1 MKKKVLPLLLL
12 LLAVTFGAYATQ
24 LTWDVVSNG
33 TTIDDGA
40 WTWKVW
46 TSTFNNGSTSVVW
59 ADGNDVVIGNWW
71 AGWTITVSGTVI
83 PSSILFL
90 PVSSNY
96 TLSGGIIT
104 LPNAN
109 TSITTSWSASPT
121 INSVIS
127 GTGWLLK
134 LGAWTLTLGGTNTY
148 TGNTTISEG
157 KIIANNASAFGM
169 TGSISVASWAIL
181 DISWLNFSGQD
192 NIKSRTTIA
201 NGWSLITTL
210 QTLVYDYESDVQW
223 TSPANMQ
230 IEYTG
235 LVRVGS
241 ISGVNGNGAYVYTN
255 SWAQMPVSVLL
266 TKFPSAA
273 DYSVTWLSAGSWTNY
288 KNGMTL
294 RAQPTPYYK
303 WVYSWSR
310 LWYLFQ
316 VASTG
321 NTLKIYKITATT
333 ATQLVSATI
342 TAPAS
347 YVSRWYKARVVWTG
361 LTFYYSDISSKW
373 PWTQATTTTDATYA
387 AWYTQYSDWW
397 NSMSLKMGYIDDV
410 TMQYQTETP
419 VVPDK
424 LSSPSPVS
432 MGSTSATFAFTWSTG
447 AFQYTL
453 TANPWSLIVTWTTS
467 PLTIL
472 WLTPGTT
479 YAFTISAQNSAG
491 SSIDSDSYTGT
502 TSISSTINY
511 STTWA
516 TSGNVIATLTWLSGA
531 TITNNGWSNIY
542 TFTWN
547 GSFTFTFTQWASTWT
562 ATATVTWIDKTAP
575 TATISYNPISAT
587 SGNVTAILTWFSEP
601 IIITN
606 NWWNTGYIFTDN
618 GSFTFN
624 FVDAVGNTGSA
635 TATVN
640 NIDRIPPTWII
651 SYSTTGTTNGNVIA
665 TLTWLSE
672 SVTITNNW
680 WSFNYTFTDNG
691 SFTFNYSDQ
700 AGNTWSAIATVNN
713 IDKSWVY
720 WTIAYSTTWATSWN
734 VIATITLNKTGTIT
748 NNWWATGYI
757 FTWNGSF
764 TFTYSDQAGNTW
776 STIATVNNI
785 DKVAPTWVISYS
797 TTWITNGNVIATLTW
812 LSESVTITNNW
823 WSNSYTFT
831 NNGTFTF
838 NFIDAAGN
846 TWSAIAT
853 VSWINTSLS
862 LALTSPVQYQIF
874 QRDISTNKWDIVI
887 AGTYVGSFSGIEASW
902 NGWSYQDISASM
914 SWWIFTGKLTNQ
926 TGGQWSLT
934 VRITSS
940 TWVFVN
946 VSDVWVWDI
955 FIVAGQS
962 NAVGQWFH
970 NQIYTGTNGI
980 KATLFGNDYT
990 WKQLTDPYD
999 STSGQVDTVSLD
1011 SPLGWSFVPIL
1022 ATKIVA
1028 SQNIPV
1034 AFVPTAKWGTHIWVW
1049 TPWVDH
1055 FDRTTLYGSMAYRIA
1070 QVWWK
1075 VAWVLWFQWET
1086 DVMMN
1091 RTTISYETL
1100 MNTIVTTLQ
1109 SDFPST
1115 APIKFFVWSIGQDA
1129 YSWTAIDAMRK
1140 AQQEMYTINSNV
1152 YKSWPITYDIKLSDE
1167 WADTL
1172 HFKSDWDLAAFTER
1186 WWNAISRE
1194 YYGIASLWSP
1204 RVVSTGVV
1212 LYTSWN
1218 NLLVPFDT
1226 ALATQVPMFYTNN
1239 LSGTTY
1245 LTWSAWAF
1253 TLSGSQSVLGVKS
1266 VSLSWTNSLILSLSG
1281 SYMGDA
1287 LALNYANWVL
1297 WVNTAVYSSWT
1308 YQPAYPIYGASVTV
1322 VDNSAPIITLNWSGV
1337 LMIAQWSTYNDAWS
1351 LWTDNFDGSGS
1362 VFSWSWWATG
1372 SFAVSWSV
1380 NTNIPGTYYIQY
1392 NKVDSAGNSSI
1403 TTRTINIIDSTPV
1416 AWTIVYST
1424 TWATSGNVIATV
1436 SLNKSGS
1443 ITNNSWST
1451 FYTFTWN
1458 GSFTFTFVDLLWGT
1472 WSATATV
1479 NNIDKVAPTGVI
1491 NYSTTNPTSWNVIV
1505 ALTWLSES
1513 VTITNNWWSANY
1525 TFTWN
1530 GTFTFNFRDAA
1541 GNTWSAIATVNNIDK
1556 GWVSWTIAY
1565 NTTWATSWNV
1575 IATITLN
1582 KTWTITNNWWSANYT
1597 FTWNGSFTFN
1607 YSDQAGNTWST
1618 IATVNN
1624 IDKVAP
1630 TWVISYSTTWITN
1643 GNVIATLTWLSES
1656 VTITNNWW
1664 IANYTFINNGTFTF
1678 TFADAA
1684 GNTWST
1690 IATVN
1695 NIDKVVP
1702 TWVINYSTTNPT
1714 SWNVIATLTW
1724 LNKSVTITNNGWSA
1738 NYTFTSNWIFAFN
1751 FIDAAWNTWSTI
1763 ATVNNIDKVAPTW
1776 VISYSTTWTTNGNV
1790 IVTLTWLSESV
1801 TITNNWWSNSY
1812 TFINNGT
1819 FTFTFA
1825 DAAGNTWSATATVNN
1840 IDKSWIYWTINYTT
1854 TWMTNSD
1861 VIATITLNKT
1871 WTITNNWWSANYT
1884 FTWNGSFT
1892 FNYSDQ
1898 AGNTWSTIATVN
1910 NIDKVAP
1917 TWVISY
1923 STTWITNGNVIATL
1937 TWLSK
1942 SVTITNNWW
1951 SANYTFTWN
1960 GTFTFNFRDA
1970 AGNTWSAI
1978 ATVNNIDKGWVS
1990 WTIAYNTTWATSWNV
2005 IATITLNKT
2014 WTITNNWWSANY
2026 TFTWNGSFTFN
2037 YSDQAGNTWSTIA
2050 TVNNIDKVAPTWVIS
2065 YSTTWIT
2072 NGNVIATL
2080 TWLSESVTIT
2090 NNWWIANYTFTNNGT
2105 FTFNFVDLAGNTWS
2119 AIATVNNIDNT
2130 PLPIVNVIVNTWSSV
2145 SAFTWWWV
2153 ILTGTTA
2160 TWATFWWTG
2169 EIIIYARNSSDN
2181 SLSFATSGASITAS
2195 WRDSAL
2201 SAPTLT
2207 TDTWTAQFWE
2217 TWVPSQD
2224 TSTMTRE
2231 ILTTIKA
2238 WSDTSSLYITGTYF
2252 KISYKVDAWI
2262 SGNILKIIRS
2272 EDGNTRESNTPD
2284 AQCILDANK
2293 ICTFNTDRLSYFA
2306 TIKETTKQI
2315 SSGWWWGWGG
2325 WWWGWSLSPVTTT
2338 PTCWLAD
2345 LVCVNN
2351 SYQKKSWASCNW
2363 GYEWTICTTAIV
2375 STGIV
2380 STWTK
2385 PWLYSAEEIAAY
2397 LWALYNWI
2405 TTKPTI
2411 QAAKMDGSILR
2422 RDLAKMIAQYAVNVL
2437 KKDVKNTS
2445 NCVFLDVPKDKDL
2458 LSYVNTVCQL
2468 WLMGKNTGQLFDP
2481 GAIVT
2486 RAQFW
2491 TILSRL
2497 LRWSTFDGVG
2507 DARYKSHLM
2516 ALQKQWIMTKIDI
2529 PTMHEKRWLVML
2541 MLYRTSK

>member
-24 LTWDVVSNG
+24 LTRDVISNG
-33 TTIDDGA
+33 STIDDGT

-46 TSTFNNGSTSVVW
+46 VSTFNDGSTSVVW
-59 ADGNDVVIGNWW
+59 ATGSDVIIWNWW

-83 PSSILFL
+83 PNSILFL

-109 TSITTSWSASPT
+109 TSITTSWSSSPT

-157 KIIANNASAFGM
+157 KIVVNNAKAFGL
-169 TGSISVASWAIL
+169 TGNISVASWAIL
-181 DISWLNFSGQD
+181 DISSLNFSGQD
-192 NIKSRTTIA
+192 NIFSRTTVA
-201 NGWSLITTL
+201 NGGNIITAI
-210 QTLVYDYESDVQW
+210 QTIKYDFESDTLW
-223 TSPANMQ
+223 ASPANMPV
-230 IEYTG
+230 EYKW
-235 LVRVGS
+235 LLKVWS
-241 ISGVNGNGAYVYTN
+241 ISGLNGQGVTVY
-255 SWAQMPVSVLL
+255 SSIWALTPTAALL
-266 TKFPSAA
+266 TKFPVAT
-273 DYSVTWLSAGSWTNY
+273 DYSVIRLGAWSGSAF
-288 KNGMTL
+288 KNGMVL
-294 RAQPTPYYK
+294 RAQATPYSQQTYT
-303 WVYSWSR
+303 WVR

-316 VASTG
+316 VQNSTNALWIVRMLSGWNTTVTNKTLTWIVANASRWF
-321 NTLKIYKITATT
+321 KATT
-333 ATQLVSATI
+333 I
-342 TAPAS
+342 
-347 YVSRWYKARVVWTG
+347 WTS
-361 LTFYYSDISSKW
+361 LTFSYSDVSNKGPWTTVISS
-373 PWTQATTTTDATYA
+373 TDSVYTW
-387 AWYTQYSDWW
+387 AWYTQYTDGWST
-397 NSMSLKMGYIDDV
+397 SLNTAFVDDI
-410 TMQYQTETP
+410 TMQYATTWA

-432 MGSTSATFAFTWSTG
+432 IGSASATFAFTGSTG
-447 AFQYTL
+447 SNITQYTL
-453 TANPWSLIVTWTTS
+453 TANPWTITTTGTAS

-700 AGNTWSAIATVNN
+700 AGNTWSTIATVNN

-862 LALTSPVQYQIF
+862 LALTSPVQYQVL
-874 QRDISTNKWDIVI
+874 QRNIGTNKGDIVI

-940 TWVFVN
+940 TWVFMN

-1297 WVNTAVYSSWT
+1297 WVNTAVYSLWT
-1308 YQPAYPIYGASVTV
+1308 YQPAYPIYATSITV
-1322 VDNSAPIITLNWSGV
+1322 VDNSAPTITLNWSGM
-1337 LMIAQWSTYNDAWS
+1337 LIIAQWSTYNESWAS
-1351 LWTDNFDGSGS
+1351 WTDNFDGSGS
-1362 VFSWSWWATG
+1362 TSIWSWWATG

-1380 NTNIPGTYYIQY
+1380 NTNIPGIYYIQY
-1392 NKVDSAGNSSI
+1392 NKVDAAGNSTI
-1403 TTRTINIIDSTPV
+1403 KTRTVNVIDSTPV
-1416 AWTIVYST
+1416 AGMVSYST
-1424 TWATSGNVIATV
+1424 TWATSWNVIATV
-1436 SLNKSGS
+1436 TLNKSGS
-1443 ITNNSWST
+1443 ITNNWWS
-1451 FYTFTWN
+1451 FSYTFTWN
-1458 GSFTFTFVDLLWGT
+1458 GSFTFTFVDLLWNT
-1472 WSATATV
+1472 WSTVATV
-1479 NNIDKVAPTGVI
+1479 NNIDKSVPTWI
-1491 NYSTTNPTSWNVIV
+1491 ISYSTTWITNGNVI
-1505 ALTWLSES
+1505 ATLTWLSES

-1530 GTFTFNFRDAA
+1530 GTFTFNFVDAA
-1541 GNTWSAIATVNNIDK
+1541 GNTWSTIATVNNIDKSIPTWIISYSTTWITNGNVIAILTWLSEYVTIINNWWSNSYTFTNNGTFTFNFVDAAGNTWSTIATVNNIDKSWVYWTINYSTTWATSGNVIATITLNKTGTITNNWWSFSYPFTWNGNFTFNFIDLLGNTGSTTATVNNIDKVAPTWVIGYSTTWATNGNVIATLTWLSESVTITNNWWSTSYTFTWNGSFTFTFVDAAGNTWSTIATVNNIDK
-1556 GWVSWTIAY
+1556 GWVSWTIGY
-1565 NTTWATSWNV
+1565 STTWATSGNV

-1582 KTWTITNNWWSANYT
+1582 KTGTITNNWWNASYT
-1597 FTWNGSFTFN
+1597 FTWNWTFTFT

-1630 TWVISYSTTWITN
+1630 TWVIGYSTTWITN

-1664 IANYTFINNGTFTF
+1664 SISYIFTWNGTFTF
-1678 TFADAA
+1678 TFAD
-1684 GNTWST
+1684 T
-1690 IATVN
+1690 
-1695 NIDKVVP
+1695 
-1702 TWVINYSTTNPT
+1702 
-1714 SWNVIATLTW
+1714 
-1724 LNKSVTITNNGWSA
+1724 
-1738 NYTFTSNWIFAFN
+1738 
-1751 FIDAAWNTWSTI
+1751 
-1763 ATVNNIDKVAPTW
+1763 
-1776 VISYSTTWTTNGNV
+1776 
-1790 IVTLTWLSESV
+1790 
-1801 TITNNWWSNSY
+1801 
-1812 TFINNGT
+1812 
-1819 FTFTFA
+1819 
-1825 DAAGNTWSATATVNN
+1825 AGNTWSATATVN
-1840 IDKSWIYWTINYTT
+1840 W
-1854 TWMTNSD
+1854 
-1861 VIATITLNKT
+1861 
-1871 WTITNNWWSANYT
+1871 
-1884 FTWNGSFT
+1884 
-1892 FNYSDQ
+1892 
-1898 AGNTWSTIATVN
+1898 
-1910 NIDKVAP
+1910 
-1917 TWVISY
+1917 
-1923 STTWITNGNVIATL
+1923 
-1937 TWLSK
+1937 
-1942 SVTITNNWW
+1942 
-1951 SANYTFTWN
+1951 
-1960 GTFTFNFRDA
+1960 
-1970 AGNTWSAI
+1970 
-1978 ATVNNIDKGWVS
+1978 
-1990 WTIAYNTTWATSWNV
+1990 
-2005 IATITLNKT
+2005 
-2014 WTITNNWWSANY
+2014 
-2026 TFTWNGSFTFN
+2026 
-2037 YSDQAGNTWSTIA
+2037 
-2050 TVNNIDKVAPTWVIS
+2050 
-2065 YSTTWIT
+2065 
-2072 NGNVIATL
+2072 
-2080 TWLSESVTIT
+2080 
-2090 NNWWIANYTFTNNGT
+2090 
-2105 FTFNFVDLAGNTWS
+2105 
-2119 AIATVNNIDNT
+2119 IDNT
-2130 PLPIVNVIVNTWSSV
+2130 PLPVIDVTINTWSFKSE
-2145 SAFTWWWV
+2145 FTRGGV
-2153 ILTGTTA
+2153 LLTGTTS
-2160 TWATFWWTG
+2160 TWATFSWTG
-2169 EIIIYARNSSDN
+2169 EIVIYARGNLDN
-2181 SLSFATSGASITAS
+2181 SLSFTTSGTSILAS
-2195 WRDSAL
+2195 WRDSEI
-2201 SAPTLT
+2201 SAPVIA
-2207 TDTWTAQFWE
+2207 TDTGMAQFGE
-2217 TWVPSQD
+2217 TGVPNQD
-2224 TSTMTRE
+2224 TTTTIRE
-2231 ILTTIKA
+2231 IITTIKA
-2238 WSDTSSLYITGTYF
+2238 WSDTASLYITGTYF

-2272 EDGNTRESNTPD
+2272 ENGNTRESNTPD

-2293 ICTFNTDRLSYFA
+2293 ICTFYTDRLSYFA

-2315 SSGWWWGWGG
+2315 SSGWWWGWWWG
-2325 WWWGWSLSPVTTT
+2325 WGGWSLSPVTTT

-2345 LVCVNN
+2345 LICVNN
-2351 SYQKKSWASCNW
+2351 SYQKKSWVSCNW
-2363 GYEWTICTTAIV
+2363 WYEWTICTTAIV
-2375 STGIV
+2375 STGTASTWTV

-2385 PWLYSAEEIAAY
+2385 LWLYSAEEIAAY

-2411 QAAKMDGSILR
+2411 QDAKMEGSILR
-2422 RDLAKMIAQYAVNVL
+2422 RDLAKMLSQYAVNVL
-2437 KKDVKNTS
+2437 KKDVKNTT

-2468 WLMGKNTGQLFDP
+2468 WLMGKNTAQLFNP

-2497 LRWSTFDGVG
+2497 LRWSKFDGVG
-2507 DARYKSHLM
+2507 DARYQSHLI
-2516 ALQKQWIMTKIDI
+2516 ALKKQWIMNNIGT
-2529 PTMHEKRWLVML
+2529 PTMNEKRWLVML